1 MGKNSAEYMRAYRA
15 RKKAEAEEPL
25 RAAVALGDG
34 MVEHAE
40 RPLRARIAELE
51 EEVRHLKGE
60 LAARTPLSTDASRR
74 ASQAQRDAILRKVNK
89 GA

>member
-15 RKKAEAEEPL
+15 RKKAGVPNQTWADVAES
-25 RAAVALGDG
+25 RV
-34 MVEHAE
+34 
-40 RPLRARIAELE
+40 RRIAELE

-74 ASQAQRDAILRKVNK
+74 ASQAQRDAILRKLNK
-89 GA
+89 GG